1 MKHPLRLTLILLLM
15 FFTAQIVGLMI
26 VKEYVNIDES
36 RAKGTIVTNDKIY
49 SRIGFEPPAVK
60 NPSLSFIFIILSVL
74 AGTSLILLL
83 IKLGKGRLWKI
94 WYFFAVLFAIIFAIN
109 PFVTKII
116 TRLGV
121 SGDFVIYG
129 AIILISITLTTLKI
143 FRPNVY
149 THNITEVLIYGG
161 IAAILVPMNN
171 LWSVSI
177 LLILISLYDAYAV
190 WKSKHMI
197 ELAEFQ
203 KTTNLF
209 AGFYLP
215 YSKKEES
222 TDKKAKKASKQMGSK
237 KVKPGKAEIST
248 GTAILGGGDIAFPL
262 LFSGVVMA
270 TWGTMAYPLII
281 TLTTTIALALLLLK
295 ANKGEFYPAMP
306 FLSAG
311 CFVGLF
317 ISLLISIF

>member
-1 MKHPLRLTLILLLM
+1 MKHPLKLTLILLLM
-15 FFTAQIVGLMI
+15 FLTAQIVGLMI
-26 VKEYVNIDES
+26 IKEYVNISES
-36 RAKGTIVTNDKIY
+36 KAKGMMVTNDNQY

-60 NPSLSFIFIILSVL
+60 NPTLSFIFILLSVL
-74 AGTSLILLL
+74 AGTGLILLL
-83 IKLGKGRLWKI
+83 IKLGKGRLWKV
-94 WYFFAVLFAIIFAIN
+94 WYFFAVFFAIIFAIN
-109 PFVTKII
+109 PFVTRIAAKLGI
-116 TRLGV
+116 TGEFIV
-121 SGDFVIYG
+121 YG
-129 AIILISITLTTLKI
+129 AIFLISITFTILKI

-149 THNITEVLIYGG
+149 THNLTEVLMYGG
-161 IAAILVPMNN
+161 ISAILVPMNN

-197 ELAEFQ
+197 KLAEFQ
-203 KTTNLF
+203 KSTNLF

-215 YSKKEES
+215 YTKMEPK
-222 TDKKAKKASKQMGSK
+222 TNKNVKKASKQIESK
-237 KVKPGKAEIST
+237 NIKLNKADANV

-262 LFSGVVMA
+262 IFSGVVMA
-270 TWGTMAYPLII
+270 TWGTLLYPII
-281 TLTTTIALALLLLK
+281 ISITTTIALGLLLLK

-317 ISLLISIF
+317 LSLLIGLL